1 MNNSSLASEFM
12 LRATRTLK
20 EASNAFNEGDLFYTG
35 KRVIETIENLS
46 TVILTIYGI
55 YSVSGNP
62 ITQLDYLLETRDL
75 QDNVKMT
82 IRDLQKLYNSLVSI
96 NIIDESS
103 LKSPSVLAR
112 HNDMKVALDELSKLF
127 ERVEGIFDDFHG

>member
-35 KRVIETIENLS
+35 KRVLETIENLS